1 MGSPC
6 PPRWTFAERA
16 AYFGDRMCAFCGH
29 RNPAGARFCN
39 DCASPLHLKPCK
51 QCDGVNDHAATSCHN
66 CGAAYPVSAGTLEST
81 GALLSVNP
89 APVPEP
95 DAPDRSPTSRELIVA
110 AIAAIVILGAYEA
123 YRVHGARPDATEVA
137 AKPTPAPETYA
148 TTATAA
154 APAEVE
160 PRSAAPA
167 EVEPRSVETE
177 RTGIVEPPIPADTV
191 EAPQRATVAQRQPP
205 VARTIRAS
213 AHQHPAPARHAAPG
227 KTTAAPHRPAIARAG
242 ARVAQSSKAPRP
254 HPSPVMQVSLASCD
268 GDFLARIVC
277 DQRVRLDRCEGRWG
291 EAPECTGGIVNE
303 HGQ

>member
-1 MGSPC
+1 M
-6 PPRWTFAERA
+6 
-16 AYFGDRMCAFCGH
+16 
-29 RNPAGARFCN
+29 
-39 DCASPLHLKPCK
+39 
-51 QCDGVNDHAATSCHN
+51 
-66 CGAAYPVSAGTLEST
+66 SA
-81 GALLSVNP
+81 NP

-123 YRVHGARPDATEVA
+123 YRVHSARPDATEVA

-277 DQRVRLDRCEGRWG
+277 DQRVRRDRCEGRWG